1 MPSLQLE
8 MLQLEISSSSSSVPL
23 LCVPSQKG
31 LFLDCP
37 HPHSTCIF
45 LRESDARGR
54 PYLSVMLT
62 DPSMMMGPLGLQ
74 QILTGHTSQAVGM
87 DGFLRPTLFFFHF

>member
-1 MPSLQLE
+1 MLNPQLE
-8 MLQLEISSSSSSVPL
+8 MSSSSSSAPL
-23 LCVPSQKG
+23 LCAPSQKG

-54 PYLSVMLT
+54 PYLSVIST
-62 DPSMMMGPLGLQ
+62 VPSTMMGPLGLQ
-74 QILTGHTSQAVGM
+74 QIFTGHMSQLVGM
-87 DGFLRPTLFFFHF
+87 GEFLIPVVFYFSF